1 VLVFAGLFLVARPVG
16 AQPKSAPRE
25 QPAKPALGAE
35 ALAKAAPVAEAATAA
50 VRVRASLDRT
60 AIWVGDRVTFT
71 IDIVC
76 RRGVEILLDDLAKEK
91 LRVNGLDILSSDSAT
106 TTDASERTTY
116 RLRYVL
122 SAYRVDVPSLSIEP
136 MSARYYE
143 RRPGQRLQDIAPA
156 GEVQVP
162 GAVIAFRSTLP
173 EQPSYELRDGR
184 VPQPRREWFA
194 RAESIGTALVVVS
207 LAPAV
212 FVGLALLRRRTRKS
226 GRRSARQ
233 ARQDHRARLERL
245 QSLDVTTEE
254 DRRRAYDEIS
264 TAVRQHLAATAGVPA
279 AGLTAAEV
287 DAALEVG
294 GSPSTGLRAGRVSR
308 ESVTALLASCDAAR
322 YGPPQTLPSAEA
334 CRDALA
340 SAEQVL
346 GGR

>member
-1 VLVFAGLFLVARPVG
+1 VIHRLLFAFLLLACG
-16 AQPKSAPRE
+16 SANAQT
-25 QPAKPALGAE
+25 
-35 ALAKAAPVAEAATAA
+35 KAAPRAQPAAPPSSDASEKPIQ
-50 VRVRASLDRT
+50 VRTSVDRT
-60 AIWVGDRVTFT
+60 AIWPGDRVTYT
-71 IDIVC
+71 VDIVC
-76 RRGVEILLDDLAKEK
+76 RRGVEILLDDVAKEK
-91 LRVNGLDILSSDSAT
+91 LRVNGLDILSSDSTT

-122 SAYRVDVPSLSIEP
+122 STYRVDMPSLSIEP
-136 MSARYYE
+136 LSARYYE

-156 GEVQVP
+156 GEVQIP

-173 EQPSYELRDGR
+173 DQPVLELRDGR
-184 VPQPRREWFA
+184 TPEVRRQWFA
-194 RAESIGTALVVVS
+194 RAESIGIALVVVS

-212 FVGLALLRRRTRKS
+212 FVGFALLRRHTRKT

-233 ARQDHRARLERL
+233 TRLDHRARLERL
-245 QSLDVTTEE
+245 RSLDVTTEE

-264 TAVRQHLAATAGVPA
+264 AAVRQHLAATAGVPA

-287 DAALEVG
+287 DAALDA
-294 GSPSTGLRAGRVSR
+294 SSGLRTGRVSR
-308 ESVTALLASCDAAR
+308 ESVTALLASADTAR
-322 YGPPQTLPSAEA
+322 YGPPQALPSAEA

>member
-1 VLVFAGLFLVARPVG
+1 VLVFAGLFFASGSAG
-16 AQPKSAPRE
+16 AQPKAAPR
-25 QPAKPALGAE
+25 PASASPPAP
-35 ALAKAAPVAEAATAA
+35 AAASPVQ
-50 VRVRASLDRT
+50 VRASVDRT
-60 AIWVGDRVTFT
+60 AIWAGDRVTYT

-76 RRGVEILLDDLAKEK
+76 RRGVEILLDDVAKEK
-91 LRVNGLDILSSDSAT
+91 LRVNGLDIVSSDSAT
-106 TTDASERTTY
+106 TTDAAERTTY
-116 RLRYVL
+116 KLRYVL
-122 SAYRVDVPSLSIEP
+122 STYRVDVPSLSIEP
-136 MSARYYE
+136 LSARYYE

-156 GEVQVP
+156 GEVQIP

-173 EQPSYELRDGR
+173 DQPAYELRDGR
-184 VPQPRREWFA
+184 APEVRRLWFA
-194 RAESIGTALVVVS
+194 RAESMGLAMVVIS

-212 FVGLALLRRRTRKS
+212 FVGLALLRRRTRQT

-245 QSLDVTTEE
+245 HSLDVTTEE

-279 AGLTAAEV
+279 PGLTAAEV
-287 DAALEVG
+287 DAALEHAG
-294 GSPSTGLRAGRVSR
+294 GRVSR
-308 ESVTALLASCDAAR
+308 ESVTSLLASCDGAR
-322 YGPPQTLPSAEA
+322 YGPPQALPSAQA